1 MRARVSRHDEIKG
14 PMGKRDCQNSKARE
28 LSAANGRSSRT
39 TTPHSHHFCSPSP
52 RITNL
57 GQPTDC
63 DFAPVAV
70 SLADRAVEAFHIGRL
85 YPDEAPEISRDPPG
99 PTTASD
105 STYHR
110 RTLQPRIVDMVS
122 ARQVQV
128 KLQSRWLMP
137 ISLRNTTSSFSSETP
152 SPRTRTI
159 RDGALASL
167 RPCKPV
173 SDYLSFDP
181 CECILAY

>member
-14 PMGKRDCQNSKARE
+14 PMGKHDCQNSKARE

-70 SLADRAVEAFHIGRL
+70 SLADRAVEAFHIGRSTPTKRRRYL
-85 YPDEAPEISRDPPG
+85 GIHQSQPLRLRLIVPSSNTATPHSRHGECPADASQ
-99 PTTASD
+99 TAESMAD
-105 STYHR
+105 
-110 RTLQPRIVDMVS
+110 
-122 ARQVQV
+122 A
-128 KLQSRWLMP
+128 
-137 ISLRNTTSSFSSETP
+137 N
-152 SPRTRTI
+152 
-159 RDGALASL
+159 
-167 RPCKPV
+167 
-173 SDYLSFDP
+173 
-181 CECILAY
+181 